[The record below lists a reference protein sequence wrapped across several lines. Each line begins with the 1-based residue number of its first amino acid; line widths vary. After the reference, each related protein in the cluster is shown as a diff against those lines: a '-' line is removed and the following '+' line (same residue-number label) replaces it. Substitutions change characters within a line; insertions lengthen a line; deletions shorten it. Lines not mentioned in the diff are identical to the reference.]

1 MPSLT
6 SGSLSNRSIGR
17 KRPNLVES
25 RPVAIAILLL
35 VAGTIVLGLGA
46 TALTRGAARVLLA
59 RGAPPRVVG
68 RVFLGLNL
76 GPVTATLLASAT
88 DRGSF
93 AGGLPLGAAA
103 YLMAAGLGTGL
114 FLRSRPIRAPSLMT
128 VLLPAVPLA
137 AAGVAVGDAYVT
149 RIEGAGLLAMFA
161 IYLFIMS
168 IEEGVLDG
176 RADAVRRD
184 SVRGIRLPAAVL
196 AAGGLA
202 VALGGAEL
210 LLRGGTSILH
220 HTGLSA
226 GFVGAAFLGP
236 LSAVGGLRSVLP
248 ADADEHEREAVAHSL
263 GSLVSLATGTVGL
276 AALIR
281 PIAMDGTAAFAAV
294 AASAI
299 YVPIATILVARGRAG
314 RTAGIVTLALAA
326 VWVVVALRF

>member
-1 MPSLT
+1 
-6 SGSLSNRSIGR
+6 
-17 KRPNLVES
+17 
-25 RPVAIAILLL
+25 VALAILLL

-59 RGAPPRVVG
+59 RGAPPRAVG
-68 RVFLGLNL
+68 LVFLGLNL
-76 GPVTATLLASAT
+76 GPLIATILASST
-88 DRGSF
+88 NRGSF

-114 FLRSRPIRAPSLMT
+114 LLRSNPVRVPSLMT
-128 VLLPAVPLA
+128 ILLPAVPLA

-149 RIEGAGLLAMFA
+149 RVEGVGLLAMFA

-202 VALGGAEL
+202 VALGGGEA
-210 LLRGGTSILH
+210 LLRGGTSILD

-236 LSAVGGLRSVLP
+236 LSALGGLRSVLP
-248 ADADEHEREAVAHSL
+248 PQGDDHERDTVDHSA
-263 GSLVSLATGTVGL
+263 GSLVSLATGAVGL
-276 AALIR
+276 AAVIR

-294 AASAI
+294 AASAV
-299 YVPIATILVARGRAG
+299 YVPIATILVTRGRAG
-314 RTAGIVTLALAA
+314 RVAGLATVALAA
-326 VWVVVALRF
+326 VWVLVALRF